1 MYLNSRYGRGQ
12 KSGSL
17 LSVGKQASRVAN
29 YKRDNNIIDNIIEE
43 KKMAAINSRAL
54 LIVDK
59 SFETRFLPLLRHLI
73 DIGYISDSINIKV
86 VEDNVVNVEASI
98 NEHYDNGGRLFFG
111 TQKSSTFFDLRT
123 WFEKHPDALYFNS
136 GSKMWITR
144 IDHHIPDNMITT
156 SCNHSKIVDFIF
168 DNIICNIHKHA
179 DFLYGSSFDNIFDF
193 VDDSL
198 PDGQVFNQIV
208 YVSDNTDL
216 RLKNNFIETIQNY
229 IQTNFPEDTQFNDKV
244 TLQTFVLNIEK
255 DISNNNFVFPD
266 ALDKLLSENQIN
278 GNKFASSK
286 AKSIFIFDCFD
297 SANCQ
302 NMLNY
307 FSKKEYANNLI
318 IFNEKFLDLN
328 VNDSLPFYTNF
339 DFAYSFILAV
349 NYSELGYK
357 SSRHI
362 FGDYSTPLHFIDIFS
377 HLLDIFERVV
387 GSKNK
392 TPVNRLLEYL
402 KNSFSIDRN
411 EWHVKPLYLYGLKE
425 RYDDVL
431 KRWSFYSSAT
441 IFKKSFNDTNTGTA
455 GTDESW
461 IDTAIDG
468 YPSAPGNTTYNTNL
482 SAYNSS
488 NANFLNTNLNGVS
501 MLFSSMQEITDYTN
515 DLDGFF
521 KGTYKSSTYNGGANP
536 NSTPYTF
543 GIWKVLT
550 DSGLHLNTSSVTPFS
565 INVTVP
571 YQALI
576 DGTTTNKNYWLYIH
590 NGPITYSYTSYNQ
603 SGSVIGTFS
612 DTVTIDIDLTYSA
625 NNYIVFFNKGNNYNG
640 IRGPL
645 VINFTLSANQIVN
658 KQYRIG
664 DVISLS
670 SSTIGTNVNASIDSI
685 SSDGFSF
692 GVTRFENENSNGIT
706 SSVLKQNTGAI
717 MLLANQNSIAYLN
730 INIDI
735 TNVANNLFNL
745 WSANG
750 CYYLALLPSGIL
762 VANDFRTGQTFWYY
776 GNGFSN
782 PGPSS
787 LRFRVIETTVNN
799 PSPQAPTNNY
809 YIELNLL
816 DTTGAERVEILKKSV
831 NFSSLI
837 YPLQLVVT
845 NDRNIAIVNASGN
858 ILWDES
864 SNIILSLGNGN
875 YIGNGGNYGS
885 LYSLNGKYNL
895 ALGSNGVLNFTQINS
910 SSIYNAGTISQC
922 SGWSNVYNLFKN
934 NTASYAWNNY
944 NWIWNTANSYSSA
957 PVGTVNFYTSYT
969 NTRSTDITATLWCS
983 VDDTLDIY
991 MNGNKLPNYIT
1002 SWNTI
1007 ISNTITLKAGVTSF
1021 FNFVAT
1027 NGGGAPNPAGLIFW
1041 CLENGNTNDSTNTL
1055 FFSNNTNATTT
1066 NTIYSISNSA
1076 ATTLKFSYTTN
1087 SSTSVSTFAL
1097 GLYNSSNDQIY
1108 DIIKDGNYISST
1120 TFDVE
1125 NNSLVKLPFIAPYA
1139 CKLSNNGDLIIVD
1152 ANNNNC
1158 WSLGKADK
1166 TTVTQ
1171 DLYDSAG
1178 NLTKSAITGISAV
1191 HPRQGDYATIHNPVN
1206 TQYSNATATIT
1217 LVNSDK
1223 SIKAV
1228 FYDEDDSTVRSKI
1241 INEKPELRY
1250 LLVTDSGITTGQN
1263 FMPISNTE
1271 LFNLVSD
1278 NKYYSASIG
1287 EDCIVRVKDNRN
1299 GRINWSSY
1307 PPEIPSGQTIQKC
1320 NGLKLDND
1328 SGSLYV
1334 DIISENIGN
1343 STSSS
1348 QNVKL
1353 YSNFNY
1359 RLAFYASGNSPI
1371 NVNIGA
1377 LNNALQP
1384 LITFTFTPTNSG
1396 LQLFTKMFSVVTNDT
1411 FTITFSSNN
1420 NNTIIQNISITN
1432 EEKYYIFQNSN
1443 ISSNASSYSLN
1454 MQDDCN
1460 LCVYQDNKDGSSLG
1474 LWCTMA
1480 WQTENWYSTQG
1491 AIQAFEYWNQYVPPR
1506 LISTNGYYYL
1516 SMDYGTLGIMRY
1528 KDGGYTWVDPCF
1540 RYIGMP
1546 LFYSNATGMAQATVE
1561 SSSSTKYYTVYNN
1574 GSVYTN
1580 GNNSATGGY
1589 WGNICWSGIM
1599 NTFSPGVGPV
1609 VANNAQVIW
1618 TNSTATTGTG
1628 SNAGQYLNFYYN
1640 YNNTTGKSILSQLW
1654 VSVLSSC
1661 TVYINSIKVGTVGGS
1676 SSSSWNNLSKFDF
1689 KLPPG
1694 NTTFKFVAY
1703 NSSGKAGL
1711 AFLCIPK
1718 YISSCDLFI
1727 STSTGNL
1734 MVQNVTILTEDNYN
1748 VSIHG
1753 VTDLAAYSITNFTNT
1768 GPGPY
1773 TMSFD
1778 DDGVGGSDGT
1788 LSIIN
1793 NINQTIFSSNS
1804 GDNLSASLPVP
1815 DDRNGILKAGVKLY
1829 AQQDENELESFLW
1842 SPSAYSFFGI
1852 AVDTSTN
1859 TQTVCIFDARFTKP
1873 VYTFYTSTYTTL
1885 TSFDAISYLVLTTSG
1900 AIVAYNILGSVLHN
1914 ITANISGYTNYRL
1927 TINDSNVLSILANN
1941 SSGSVVTLTT
1951 FNQTWGTYENTLLS
1965 YWTGSAYYGGRVL
1978 TSSSGDYI
1986 LSLDN
1991 GSLNINNVIDSSYN
2005 SSRVKDIYNYTLYSQ
2020 LYKYTGTSSGNVHAR
2035 LMPNGTFIVCEWPTS
2050 YLMWGDWFYAYP
2062 GIPPQSYNRL
2072 NDGNW
2077 VYMYYDGTYT
2087 KMVTDTGEAR
2097 YYTGPIS
2104 YFNSNNWSTYSLAYD
2119 SASQQS
2125 HYNLNLVPL
2134 HTFGTPNVGIPG
2146 YKLILGNTGELAI
2159 YDNSIPRAAAIDSGS
2174 ISQCPGWSSVYNM
2187 FTFASLL
2194 NSKPP
2199 WGIYAAESYS
2209 NNTLYELRG
2218 NGRNAT
2224 CSGVTLTNGNGYG
2237 ATANIPYIYGTTT
2250 SKVTWPNGSIPSIFT
2265 VCSITRYTGTANNK
2279 RILNGTSGNW
2289 LHGHWSNYSGVCYY
2303 EAWKTS
2309 SVNGPNNTNWVITC
2323 GKNNGNNPNNVLV
2336 NGSAKGT
2343 ASGGTGGQTSMTI
2356 NNSTAVNEP
2365 SDWAFSHVFI
2375 WDQTLTDDELKIV
2388 STGLS
2393 QYLNNGISIKNI
2405 IYGSNNYRWL
2415 WNTANSYSSAPVGTV
2430 NFYTT
2435 YTNTRTTDITAT
2447 LYYSVDDTLDV
2458 YMNGI
2463 KLTSGTVPLN
2473 VVWAVTITLKAG
2485 STSLFKF
2492 VAKNGGSTPNPAGLI
2507 FWCLEN
2513 GNTNDATNTL
2523 FFSNPDTVYCSDGI
2537 VMGAGDF
2544 GIQTWSSGTAYS
2556 ETIPYPNYSIDTSD
2570 IPENQLIN
2578 IEYNF
2583 KIPSSDS
2590 DTEEYTKI
2598 YSQNRLYYLRLEIDG
2613 TIAIYLSNSSKRI
2626 WSNRRPYS
2634 GPNNAARIG
2643 FVYGSDGNGT
2653 FGLWDSKG
2661 LSYGYQTIPVIKGI
2675 IYTFYLGNDRILRLV
2690 GSNGT
2695 SVIFNP

>member
-1 MYLNSRYGRGQ
+1 MYLNSRHGRGQ

-17 LSVGKQASRVAN
+17 LGVGKQASRVSN
-29 YKRDNNIIDNIIEE
+29 YKRANNIIDNIIEE
-43 KKMAAINSRAL
+43 KKMVAIHSRAL

-86 VEDNVVNVEASI
+86 IEDNVVNVEASI

-144 IDHHIPDNMITT
+144 IDDHIPDNMITT
-156 SCNHSKIVDFIF
+156 SCNHSIIVDFIF

-266 ALDKLLSENQIN
+266 ALDKLLSENPIN
-278 GNKFASSK
+278 GKQFASSK

-297 SANCQ
+297 NANCQ

-328 VNDSLPFYTNF
+328 VNNSLPFYTNF

-362 FGDYSTPLHFIDIFS
+362 FGDYSTPLPFIDIFS

-431 KRWSFYSSAT
+431 KRWNFYSSAT

-482 SAYNSS
+482 ASYNSS
-488 NANFLNTNLNGVS
+488 NSNFLNTNLNGVS

-550 DSGLHLNTSSVTPFS
+550 DSGLHLNTSSVAPFT
-565 INVTVP
+565 INITVP
-571 YQALI
+571 SQALI
-576 DGTTTNKNYWLYIH
+576 DETTTNKNYWLYIY
-590 NGPITYSYTSYNQ
+590 NGPITYSYNIYTQN
-603 SGSVIGTFS
+603 SVIGTFS

-625 NNYIVFFNKGNNYNG
+625 NNYIVFFNKGHNYNG

-645 VINFTLSANQIVN
+645 VINFTLSANQIIN

-670 SSTIGTNVNASIDSI
+670 SSTLGTNVNATIDSI

-706 SSVLKQNTGAI
+706 SSVLKQNTGVI
-717 MLLANQNSIAYLN
+717 MSLADQNSIAYLN
-730 INIDI
+730 VNIDI
-735 TNVANNLFNL
+735 TNVANNSFNL

-762 VANDFRTGQTFWYY
+762 AANDFRIGETFWSS

-787 LRFRVIETTVNN
+787 LRFRVIEKTVNN
-799 PSPQAPTNNY
+799 PWPLEPTITY

-816 DTTGAERVEILKKSV
+816 DTTGAGRVEILKKTV

-858 ILWDES
+858 ILWAES
-864 SNIILSLGNGN
+864 SNIILSFGNGN

-944 NWIWNTANSYSSA
+944 KWIWNTENSYSSA

-1021 FNFVAT
+1021 FKFVAT
-1027 NGGGAPNPAGLIFW
+1027 NGGAPNPAGLIFW
-1041 CLENGNTNDSTNTL
+1041 CLENGNTNDATNTL
-1055 FFSNNTNATTT
+1055 FFSSNTNATTT
-1066 NTIYSISNSA
+1066 NTIYSITNPA
-1076 ATTLKFSYTTN
+1076 ATSLKFSYTTN
-1087 SSTSVSTFAL
+1087 SSTNVSTFAL
-1097 GLYNSSNDQIY
+1097 GLYNSSNGQIY
-1108 DIIKDGNYISST
+1108 DIIKDGSYISST

-1125 NNSLVKLPFIAPYA
+1125 NNRLVNLPFVAPYA

-1158 WSLGKADK
+1158 WRLGKADK

-1206 TQYSNATATIT
+1206 TQYSNATATIA

-1263 FMPISNTE
+1263 FMPVSNTE

-1460 LCVYQDNKDGSSLG
+1460 LCVYQHNKDGSSLG

-1528 KDGGYTWVDPCF
+1528 KDGGYDWVDAPF
-1540 RYIGMP
+1540 KYIGMP
-1546 LFYSNATGMAQATVE
+1546 LFYSSAAGMTVDVE
-1561 SSSSTKYYTVYNN
+1561 TSTSTTYYTVYNN

-1580 GNNSATGGY
+1580 ANNSGTNGY
-1589 WGNICWSGIM
+1589 WKNIYNGTGTPTPPPNSGIM
-1599 NTFSPGVGPV
+1599 NFFSPGVGPV
-1609 VANNAQVIW
+1609 VANNVQVVW

-1628 SNAGQYLNFYYN
+1628 SENGKYLNFKYT
-1640 YNNTTGKSILSQLW
+1640 YNNTTGKWIWSQLW
-1654 VSVLSSC
+1654 VSVLSQC
-1661 TVYINSIKVGTVGGS
+1661 TVYYMYYDYNNNLVTYQLGSVGGS
-1676 SSSSWNNLSKFDF
+1676 TSAYWNNLSYFDF
-1689 KLPPG
+1689 NLPPG

-1703 NSSGKAGL
+1703 NSGGRAGL

-1718 YISSCDLFI
+1718 YISSCDLSI
-1727 STSTGNL
+1727 SGSTGNL
-1734 MVQNVTILTEDNYN
+1734 MVQNLTILTEDNYTVTVPG
-1748 VSIHG
+1748 VS
-1753 VTDLAAYSITNFTNT
+1753 DLAAYPITNFTNT

-1773 TMSFD
+1773 RLSFE

-1914 ITANISGYTNYRL
+1914 ITANISGYTNYSL
-1927 TINDSNVLSILANN
+1927 VLNDSNILSILGNNN
-1941 SSGSVVTLTT
+1941 SINLATY
-1951 FNQTWGTYENTLLS
+1951 NQTWGTYENTLLS

-1978 TSSSGDYI
+1978 TSSNGNYT
-1986 LSLDN
+1986 LTLDN
-1991 GSLNINNVIDSSYN
+1991 GSLNINAVTDTSTSSK
-2005 SSRVKDIYNYTLYSQ
+2005 KDINTTTLYSQ
-2020 LYKYTGTSSGNVHAR
+2020 LYNYTGNSPEGVHVR
-2035 LMPNGTFIVCEWPTS
+2035 FMPNGTYIVCQWPTS
-2050 YLMWGDWFYAYP
+2050 YLMWGDWLVPYNSPSTA
-2062 GIPPQSYNRL
+2062 IAAQSYSRL
-2072 NDGNW
+2072 PDGNW
-2077 VYMYYDGTYT
+2077 VYMYYQNPYT

-2104 YFNSNNWSTYSLAYD
+2104 SFNPNSWSTYSLAYD
-2119 SASQQS
+2119 SPSQKW

-2134 HTFGTPNVGIPG
+2134 YTFGTSNSGIPG
-2146 YKLILGNTGELAI
+2146 YKLVLGNTGELVI
-2159 YDNSIPRAAAIDSGS
+2159 HDCSIPRAAAIDSGS
-2174 ISQCPGWSSVYNM
+2174 ISQCPGWSNVYNM
-2187 FTFASLL
+2187 F
-2194 NSKPP
+2194 K
-2199 WGIYAAESYS
+2199 
-2209 NNTLYELRG
+2209 NNTASY
-2218 NGRNAT
+2218 
-2224 CSGVTLTNGNGYG
+2224 
-2237 ATANIPYIYGTTT
+2237 
-2250 SKVTWPNGSIPSIFT
+2250 
-2265 VCSITRYTGTANNK
+2265 
-2279 RILNGTSGNW
+2279 
-2289 LHGHWSNYSGVCYY
+2289 
-2303 EAWKTS
+2303 AW
-2309 SVNGPNNTNWVITC
+2309 
-2323 GKNNGNNPNNVLV
+2323 
-2336 NGSAKGT
+2336 
-2343 ASGGTGGQTSMTI
+2343 
-2356 NNSTAVNEP
+2356 
-2365 SDWAFSHVFI
+2365 
-2375 WDQTLTDDELKIV
+2375 
-2388 STGLS
+2388 
-2393 QYLNNGISIKNI
+2393 
-2405 IYGSNNYRWL
+2405 NNYRWL
-2415 WNTANSYSSAPVGTV
+2415 WNTANSYSSAPSYNPPVPV

-2435 YTNTRTTDITAT
+2435 YTNTRTTNISAT
-2447 LYYSVDDTLDV
+2447 LWCSVDDTLDV

-2463 KLTSGTVPLN
+2463 KLPNNATSWNTIFSN
-2473 VVWAVTITLKAG
+2473 TITLNAG
-2485 STSLFKF
+2485 TTSLFKF
-2492 VAKNGGSTPNPAGLI
+2492 VATNGGLGASNSAGLI

-2537 VMGAGDF
+2537 YMGASDF

-2570 IPENQLIN
+2570 IPENQLIS

-2695 SVIFNP
+2695 SVLFNP